1 MSQGLGS
8 ALLGSVALIPI
19 GEERVTHPAGSFSI
33 IGLTPGASHTGMAD
47 GLFGAWFVGRSPP
60 AHGGPDSHLM
70 ANQRGSR
77 WSSRLGA
84 SDGGKQ

>member
-33 IGLTPGASHTGMAD
+33 IGLTPGASHTRD
-47 GLFGAWFVGRSPP
+47 G
-60 AHGGPDSHLM
+60 
-70 ANQRGSR
+70 
-77 WSSRLGA
+77 
-84 SDGGKQ
+84 